1 MKINYSLPQ
10 HKIKFIQQI
19 PLKQRQKVDAQKLL
33 NKKHSLI
40 DANGYYNSQ
49 LMKVSF
55 GKTGEK
61 SSISKEDRYKGCL
74 LGGAIGDALGL
85 DLEFMDAKRIK
96 NCYGDDGIQELEI
109 GLSGEAEFSDDTQMT
124 IFTIDGLLKSI
135 GDEFDSNIPP
145 QIEDMHES
153 YLNWYKTQ
161 TESYSGKIQ
170 NDGWIIKSSG
180 LYQRKGPGET
190 CMSSLKTGKVGT
202 VDKPINRSKGNGGVM
217 RVAPIGLLYHQ
228 NPELAFKIGMDN
240 AAITHGH
247 PSAYLAAGFMASLIA
262 NITNGLSLD
271 DSVNEALSIL
281 QKQEDSEEVVE
292 KILLA
297 KELASEN
304 ISVEK
309 AIRQIGQ
316 GWTAEEA
323 IGISLYCA
331 FMSPEDYKEAVK
343 MSVNHAGDSD
353 TTGAITGNIMGTL
366 LGIQSIP
373 ENWKSKIQDKK
384 LLNTLSDDLI
394 KVPLEPEKH
403 KSKYPYNKGRV
414 PNWYVKKMVISSEPR
429 KLEYS
434 IFSDEETSKMKSMTA
449 EEVIAYK
456 KAILSNKTI

>member
-1 MKINYSLPQ
+1 MQINYSLPQ
-10 HKIKFIQQI
+10 HKIKFVQQI
-19 PLKQRQKVDAQKLL
+19 PIKQRQKVDVQKLL

-55 GKTGEK
+55 GKLREE
-61 SSISKEDRYKGCL
+61 SSISKEERYKGCL
-74 LGGAIGDALGL
+74 LGGAIGDALGV

-135 GDEFDSNIPP
+135 GDEFDSNTPP

-161 TESYSGKIQ
+161 TESYSGEIQ

-190 CMSSLKTGKVGT
+190 CLSSLKTGKIGT
-202 VDKPINRSKGNGGVM
+202 VNKPINRSKGNGGVM

-228 NPELAFKIGMDN
+228 NSELAFRIGVDN

-247 PSAYLAAGFMASLIA
+247 PSGYLAAGFMSSLIA
-262 NITNGLSLD
+262 NITNGFSLE
-271 DSVNEALSIL
+271 DSVNEAVSIL
-281 QKQEDSEEVVE
+281 KKQEHSEEVID

-297 KELASEN
+297 KKLADEN
-304 ISVEK
+304 ISAEE
-309 AIRQIGQ
+309 AIADIGQ

-323 IGISLYCA
+323 IGIALYCA
-331 FMSPEDYKEAVK
+331 FKSPDDYKEAVK

-353 TTGAITGNIMGTL
+353 TTGAITGNIMGSL
-366 LGIQSIP
+366 LGVQAIP

-384 LLNTLSDDLI
+384 LLNSLSEDLI
-394 KVPLEPEKH
+394 KVPLDPTKH
-403 KSKYPYNKGRV
+403 KSKYPYNKGRI
-414 PNWYVKKMVISSEPR
+414 PNWYVRKMTIAPEPR

-434 IFSDEETSKMKSMTA
+434 IFSEEDVLKMGEMTS

-456 KAILSNKTI
+456 KAILANKAI